1 MENNSQFE
9 ARFTALPG
17 EIWSK
22 IAKIDEIKGRWT
34 GGLRLSP
41 QILIRLKKSVL
52 VTSSGAST
60 RIEGAKL
67 SDAEVE
73 SFIQGVKPWK
83 WESRDEQ
90 EVQGYYELLSNV
102 FDTWRNLSFSES
114 SLKHFHKEL
123 LKYVEKDE
131 RHRGEYKKG
140 ENSVKMFDADG
151 KEIGVVFETTPAYLT
166 PKKMQELV
174 SFTLT
179 ALEEKNIHSLLVIG
193 NFIVEFLRIHPFQDG
208 NGRLSRVLTNLLL
221 LKKDY
226 AYAPYVSHEKLIEDN
241 KENYYITLRRSQKSF
256 GTEKEDIT
264 PWLDFFL
271 TMLLKQSEMALELME
286 SEQVE
291 KLLSPK
297 QLAVWEYI
305 QGVREATPSEIAEKT
320 GVARPTVNQA
330 LTKLLKVERIE
341 KISSGR
347 STRYRKL

>member
-9 ARFTALPG
+9 ARFTTLSG

-41 QILIRLKKSVL
+41 QILTRLKKSVL

-73 SFIQGVKPWK
+73 AFIQGVKPGK

-102 FDTWRNLSFSES
+102 FDTWRSLSFNES
-114 SLKHFHKEL
+114 AIKHFHKEL

-140 ENSVKMFDADG
+140 ENAVKMFDAEG
-151 KEIGVVFETTPAYLT
+151 KEIGVVFETMPAYLT

-179 ALEEKNIHSLLVIG
+179 ALDEKKIHSLLIIG
-193 NFIVEFLRIHPFQDG
+193 NFIVEFLRVHPFQDG
-208 NGRLSRVLTNLLL
+208 NGRLSRVITNLLL

-226 AYAPYVSHEKLIEDN
+226 AYTAYVSHEKLIEDN
-241 KENYYITLRRSQKSF
+241 KESYYIALRRSQKSF
-256 GTEKEDIT
+256 DTEKEDIV

-271 TMLLKQSEMALELME
+271 TILLKQSEMALELME

-291 KLLSPK
+291 KLLSLK

-305 QGVREATPSEIAEKT
+305 QSVTEAAPSEITEKT

-330 LTKLLKVERIE
+330 LTRLLKVERIQ
-341 KISSGR
+341 KIGSGR
-347 STRYRKL
+347 GTRYRKL

>member
-1 MENNSQFE
+1 MENKASFE
-9 ARFTALPG
+9 ARFTALPS

-34 GGLRLSP
+34 GGLKLSP

-73 SFIQGVKPWK
+73 SFIHGVKPGK

-90 EVQGYYELLSNV
+90 KVQGYYELLNNV
-102 FDTWRNLSFSES
+102 FDAWKDISFSES
-114 SLKHFHKEL
+114 SIKHFHKEL

-140 ENSVKMFDADG
+140 ENSVKMFDVDG

-179 ALEEKNIHSLLVIG
+179 ALEEKKIHSLLVIG

-208 NGRLSRVLTNLLL
+208 NGRLSRILTNLLL

-226 AYAPYVSHEKLIEDN
+226 AYASYVSHEKLIEDN
-241 KENYYITLRRSQKSF
+241 KENYYIALRRSQKSF

-286 SEQVE
+286 SEQIE

-305 QGVREATPSEIAEKT
+305 QSVTEATPSEIAEKT

-330 LTKLLKVERIE
+330 LTRLLKVERIE
-341 KISSGR
+341 KIGAGR
-347 STRYRKL
+347 GTRYRKL

>member
-1 MENNSQFE
+1 MENKTLFE
-9 ARFTALPG
+9 ARFTSLPG

-41 QILIRLKKSVL
+41 QILGRLKKSVL

-67 SDAEVE
+67 SDEEVE
-73 SFIQGVKPWK
+73 SLIQGVKPGK

-90 EVQGYYELLSNV
+90 EVRGYYELLNNV
-102 FDTWRNLSFSES
+102 FDTWRTLSFSES
-114 SLKHFHKEL
+114 AIKHFHKEL

-131 RHRGEYKKG
+131 RHRGEYKRG
-140 ENSVKMFDADG
+140 ENSVKMFDAEG

-179 ALEEKNIHSLLVIG
+179 ALEEKKTHPLLVIG

-208 NGRLSRVLTNLLL
+208 NGRLSRILTNLLF

-226 AYAPYVSHEKLIEDN
+226 AYVLYVSHEKLIEDN
-241 KENYYITLRRSQKSF
+241 KENYYMALRRSQKSF
-256 GTEKEDIT
+256 GTDNENIA

-297 QLAVWEYI
+297 QLAIWEYI
-305 QGVREATPSEIAEKT
+305 QSVTEATPSEIAEKT

-330 LTKLLKVERIE
+330 LTRLLKMERIE
-341 KISSGR
+341 KIGSGR
-347 STRYRKL
+347 GTRYRRL